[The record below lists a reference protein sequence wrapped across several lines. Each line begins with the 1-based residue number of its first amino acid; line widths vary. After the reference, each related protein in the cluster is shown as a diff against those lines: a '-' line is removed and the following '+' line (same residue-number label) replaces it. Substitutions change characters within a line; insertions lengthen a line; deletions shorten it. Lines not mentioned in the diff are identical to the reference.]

1 MQRPIFED
9 ICRRYGLKIESV
21 YGEKIKATIDELTV
35 ATWELCRECK
45 EPFYVKWRK
54 DVLVIPKFFIGKGL
68 YSGKIY
74 AENSYSKMIVCYT
87 TDQLEE
93 NIEHLLK
100 QYKQLC
106 MKLRKLNLD
115 KDFY

>member
-1 MQRPIFED
+1 MILLRPNFED

-21 YGEKIKATIDELTV
+21 YGEKIKATIDDLTV
-35 ATWELCRECK
+35 ATWELL
-45 EPFYVKWRK
+45 
-54 DVLVIPKFFIGKGL
+54 DVLVIPKFFISKGL
-68 YSGKIY
+68 YVDKIY
-74 AENSYSKMIVCYT
+74 AENSYRKMIVCYT

-93 NIEHLLK
+93 NIECLLK

-115 KDFY
+115 KDFLGII